1 MGSTNSS
8 DDAGYESLHQHQE
21 AYKAARN
28 KSNVMGIE
36 SSTKKES
43 TLQKIKSKTDFSSK
57 LS

>member
-36 SSTKKES
+36 SSTKEAVY
-43 TLQKIKSKTDFSSK
+43 LQKIKTKTDFSSK

>member
-36 SSTKKES
+36 SSTKKTVYFTEN
-43 TLQKIKSKTDFSSK
+43 
-57 LS
+57 